1 MKLSKNTKNAVKSY
15 LKAVAISA
23 ITLGLALVA
32 DIRPEYAVLASALVA
47 PVVKYLDPTDEQIG

>member
-1 MKLSKNTKNAVKSY
+1 MKLSKSTKNAIKSY
-15 LKAVAISA
+15 FKAVAVSA

-47 PVVKYLDPTDEQIG
+47 PIVKYLDPSDEQVG

>member
-1 MKLSKNTKNAVKSY
+1 MSKNTKNAIKSY
-15 LKAVAISA
+15 LKAVAVSA

-47 PVVKYLDPTDEQIG
+47 PIVKYLDPTDDQIA

>member
-1 MKLSKNTKNAVKSY
+1 MSKNTKNAIKSY
-15 LKAVAISA
+15 LKAVAVSA

-47 PVVKYLDPTDEQIG
+47 PIVKYLDPTDEQIA

>member
-1 MKLSKNTKNAVKSY
+1 MKITKNTKNAVKSY

>member
-1 MKLSKNTKNAVKSY
+1 MKVSKNTKNAIKSY

-47 PVVKYLDPTDEQIG
+47 PVVKYLDPTDEQIA

>member
-1 MKLSKNTKNAVKSY
+1 MKLSKNTKNAIKSY
-15 LKAVAISA
+15 IKAVAVSA

-47 PVVKYLDPTDEQIG
+47 PIVKYLDPTDDQIA

>member
-1 MKLSKNTKNAVKSY
+1 MKITKNTKNAVKSY

-32 DIRPEYAVLASALVA
+32 DIRPEYAVLAAALVA
-47 PVVKYLDPTDEQIG
+47 PVVKYLDPSDEQIS

>member
-1 MKLSKNTKNAVKSY
+1 MKLSKSTKNAIKSY
-15 LKAVAISA
+15 VKAVAVSA

-47 PVVKYLDPTDEQIG
+47 PIVKYLDPQDDQVG

>member
-1 MKLSKNTKNAVKSY
+1 MKITKNTKNAIKSY

-47 PVVKYLDPTDEQIG
+47 PVVKYLDPTDEQIA

>member
-1 MKLSKNTKNAVKSY
+1 MKITKNTKNAIKSY

-47 PVVKYLDPTDEQIG
+47 PIVKYLDPTDDQIS

>member
-1 MKLSKNTKNAVKSY
+1 MLNNTKNAIKSY

-32 DIRPEYAVLASALVA
+32 DIRPEYAVLASALIA
-47 PVVKYLDPTDEQIG
+47 PIIKYLDPTDDQIA

>member
-1 MKLSKNTKNAVKSY
+1 MSENTKNAIKSY

-47 PVVKYLDPTDEQIG
+47 PIVKYLDPTDEQIS

>member
-1 MKLSKNTKNAVKSY
+1 MSENTKNAIKSY

-32 DIRPEYAVLASALVA
+32 DIRPEYAILASALVA
-47 PVVKYLDPTDEQIG
+47 PIVKYLDPTDEQIS

>member
-1 MKLSKNTKNAVKSY
+1 MKITKNTKNAIKSY

-47 PVVKYLDPTDEQIG
+47 PVVKYLDPTDEQIS

>member
-1 MKLSKNTKNAVKSY
+1 MKITKNTKNALKSY

-47 PVVKYLDPTDEQIG
+47 PVVKYLDPTDEQIS

>member
-1 MKLSKNTKNAVKSY
+1 MSENTKNAIKSY

-23 ITLGLALVA
+23 ITLGLALIA

-47 PVVKYLDPTDEQIG
+47 PIVKYLDPTDDQIS

>member
-1 MKLSKNTKNAVKSY
+1 MKLSKNTKNAIKSY

>member
-1 MKLSKNTKNAVKSY
+1 MTALNWAA
-15 LKAVAISA
+15 LAVAVSA

-47 PVVKYLDPTDEQIG
+47 PIVKYLDPTDEQIG

>member
-47 PVVKYLDPTDEQIG
+47 PIVKYLDPSDDQVG

>member
-1 MKLSKNTKNAVKSY
+1 MKLSKNTKNAIKSY
-15 LKAVAISA
+15 LKAVAVSA

-47 PVVKYLDPTDEQIG
+47 PIVKWLDPTDDQIS

>member
-1 MKLSKNTKNAVKSY
+1 MSKNTKNAIKSY
-15 LKAVAISA
+15 LKAVAVSA

-47 PVVKYLDPTDEQIG
+47 PIVKYLDPTDDQIS

>member
-1 MKLSKNTKNAVKSY
+1 MKVSKNTKNAVKSY

-47 PVVKYLDPTDEQIG
+47 PIVKYLDPTDEQIA

>member
-1 MKLSKNTKNAVKSY
+1 MKITKITKNAVKSY

-32 DIRPEYAVLASALVA
+32 DSRPEYAVLASALVA
-47 PVVKYLDPTDEQIG
+47 PVVKFLDPTDEQIS